1 MKNHKILLLTVM
13 AIASLVSC
21 QPEDPPLNEF
31 SDVFID
37 WSPRTINV
45 NDSVSILDGSRGV
58 KERLWTLPGGGVVDV
73 IGSDN
78 DATST
83 ERILH
88 TKFLAPGVFDIRLQ
102 DQFNDP
108 SVTLDSLITITVLE
122 HVIARFTS
130 DVEGENGEIT
140 IEAGDTVNFNSNSS
154 TGSPEFFEWTFE
166 GGEPATSTGSNPSV
180 QYNLPGS
187 WDVTLIAYRNFPRGA
202 DTIVV
207 RDYLTVLE

>member
-1 MKNHKILLLTVM
+1 MKKHKILAYTLIV
-13 AIASLVSC
+13 ALVGLFSC
-21 QPEDPPLNEF
+21 QPEDPPLNDF
-31 SDVFID
+31 SHIFID

-58 KERLWTLPGGGVVDV
+58 QERLWTLPGGGVVDI

-88 TKFLAPGVFDIRLQ
+88 AKFLQPGEYDIRLQ

-122 HVIARFTS
+122 QVSAGFTS
-130 DVEGENGEIT
+130 DAEIEDGNVIVQAGEVI
-140 IEAGDTVNFNSNSS
+140 NFTSDS
-154 TGSPEFFEWTFE
+154 TGSPEFFEWSFE
-166 GGEPATSTGSNPSV
+166 GGDPSTSTGDTTSV
-180 QYNLPGS
+180 QYNQPGS

>member
-1 MKNHKILLLTVM
+1 MKKLKILAYTLIVALGG
-13 AIASLVSC
+13 LFSC
-21 QPEDPPLNEF
+21 QPEDPPLNDF
-31 SDVFID
+31 STVFID

-58 KERLWTLPGGGVVDV
+58 KERLWTLPGGGVVDI

-83 ERILH
+83 ERILNA
-88 TKFLAPGVFDIRLQ
+88 KFSQPGEFDIRLQ

-108 SVTLDSLITITVLE
+108 IVTLDSLITITVLDQVSVE
-122 HVIARFTS
+122 FTS
-130 DVEGENGEIT
+130 DAETPDGNVVVQAGEV
-140 IEAGDTVNFNSNSS
+140 VNFTSNS
-154 TGSPEFFEWTFE
+154 TGSPEFFEWSFE
-166 GGEPATSTGSNPSV
+166 GGDPLTATGVNTSV
-180 QYNLPGS
+180 QYNQPGS

-207 RDYLTVLE
+207 RDYIKVLE